1 MHSVG
6 HIFGEIDET
15 RWVGVRY
22 NFAFD
27 LWRCVL
33 SSQVEWIEYANARA
47 AVNEV
52 VLGKAMLV
60 VRRDGDVV
68 KRRVDEREGRGK
80 YWENDYHCRI
90 SLRMKNVDGNFL
102 LHFLLSRKS
111 LTFKNQKNFACKLVD
126 RIRLKVKR

>member
-1 MHSVG
+1 MLV
-6 HIFGEIDET
+6 EIDET
-15 RWVGVRY
+15 RWVGVRL

-27 LWRCVL
+27 GFRSVF
-33 SSQVEWIEYANARA
+33 SSHHLEYANTRA

-52 VLGKAMLV
+52 ILGKAMLV

-90 SLRMKNVDGNFL
+90 SLRMKNVDGNCCVIF
-102 LHFLLSRKS
+102 FFTFYSRRKS